1 MAIDDRDREIPLR
14 ADETDRLARTDLAGE
29 ERERLTLSE
38 EQLAV
43 GKRQVE
49 AGEVEVRKH
58 VETQRVSE
66 SVPLTREEVTVE
78 RRPLDGMHAEGRI
91 GEIGE
96 EEIRMQLHEE
106 EAVVQKRVVPREE
119 LVVKKREVQEEQV
132 VEADLRRE
140 RADVE
145 SHGDVRV
152 VEEDGRIDRTR

>member
-1 MAIDDRDREIPLR
+1 MANIDRDREIPLNDR
-14 ADETDRLARTDLAGE
+14 DRLTDADRLHAE

-58 VETQRVSE
+58 VETEHVRE
-66 SVPLTREEVTVE
+66 TVPTMREEVTVE
-78 RRPLDGMHAEGRI
+78 RRPVTGMSAEGRV

-96 EEIRMQLHEE
+96 EEIHMQLHAEE
-106 EAVVQKRVVPREE
+106 VTASKRVVPREE
-119 LVVKKREVQEEQV
+119 LVVKKHAVQEERM

-140 RADVE
+140 EADVE
-145 SHGDVRV
+145 VRGDVHRV
-152 VEEDGRIDRTR
+152 DGDIDRTR